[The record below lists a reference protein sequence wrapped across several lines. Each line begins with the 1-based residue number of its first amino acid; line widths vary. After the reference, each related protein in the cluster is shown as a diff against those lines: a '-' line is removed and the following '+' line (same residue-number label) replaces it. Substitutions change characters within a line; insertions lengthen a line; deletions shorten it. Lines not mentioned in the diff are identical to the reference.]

1 GIVGAHDALQLRE
14 LANHVRV
21 EVGLGKQGGA
31 VCQPRVGIELFGNVC
46 RNAADALD
54 TLQHGAQLV
63 VIDAGGQLRHSFG
76 ERRAPI
82 GLEEKPRIGK
92 ARPHYTLVA
101 LNDVYRIAHL
111 HVADDQEPVCQLAGF
126 RLEQGEILLVEPH
139 SENEAL
145 GRNSQEFR
153 FEFAYVDG
161 GVLDQSSDFIKQ
173 GVDFGALADGGA
185 QAIGLIMQLAQD
197 VGAAA
202 FEARHDAPLL
212 QQYRFVL
219 VGRGDLEYA

>member
-1 GIVGAHDALQLRE
+1 
-14 LANHVRV
+14 
-21 EVGLGKQGGA
+21 
-31 VCQPRVGIELFGNVC
+31 
-46 RNAADALD
+46 
-54 TLQHGAQLV
+54 
-63 VIDAGGQLRHSFG
+63 
-76 ERRAPI
+76 
-82 GLEEKPRIGK
+82 
-92 ARPHYTLVA
+92 
-101 LNDVYRIAHL
+101 
-111 HVADDQEPVCQLAGF
+111 
-126 RLEQGEILLVEPH
+126 H

-219 VGRGDLEYA
+219 VGRGDLEYALAHEAVALGVAVGREAQRLHWNDILAPQRNKTVSRPNEAYA